1 MYHHKD
7 RAPDRRR
14 TPATAAVGRRA
25 QGDNNEEY
33 GMTADADQGPGL
45 AMPGKTSGGHGGTA
59 LTEGAASYDA
69 WYDSPRGRW
78 IGTTEFELLAVA
90 LGAREGET
98 LLDVGCGS
106 GWFTRR
112 FARRGLAVT
121 GLDVRG
127 DWLSFARAQP
137 GPAGQWV
144 AGDARALPFADEGFD
159 HVVSIAALCFISD
172 ERRAVA
178 EIVRVTRRRFAIGW
192 LNRTSLLYRAKGREG
207 GQGAY
212 RGARWHDAGE
222 VKALFSGMAVREVS
236 IRSAVFLP
244 SAGPVARLT
253 ERMLPQAL
261 PLGALIVACGEKR
274 R

>member
-1 MYHHKD
+1 
-7 RAPDRRR
+7 
-14 TPATAAVGRRA
+14 
-25 QGDNNEEY
+25 
-33 GMTADADQGPGL
+33 MTADAGRRPSL
-45 AMPGKTSGGHGGTA
+45 AMPGKTPGMHEKTA
-59 LTEGAASYDA
+59 LTQDAASYDA

-78 IGTTEFELLAVA
+78 IGTTEFAQLATA
-90 LGAREGET
+90 LDARACET
-98 LLDVGCGS
+98 LLDVGCGT

-121 GLDVRG
+121 GLDIRG
-127 DWLSFARAQP
+127 AWLSFARAQP
-137 GPAGQWV
+137 GPAAQWV
-144 AGDARALPFADEGFD
+144 AGDARALPFADAGFD

-172 ERRAVA
+172 ERQAVA

-192 LNRTSLLYRAKGREG
+192 LNRASLLYRAKGRHG

-222 VKALFSGMAVREVS
+222 VKALFSGMAVRELC

-244 SAGPVARLT
+244 SAGPVARLA
-253 ERMLPQAL
+253 ERMLPRTL